1 MEPTFFTAVE
11 ISSILKISRALA
23 YRLIAQGQIPSVRF
37 GRTVRVKQADLERF
51 LEQNSSEYRATV
63 TEIEGARPTLKSRVG
78 QGGALERTCS

>member
-37 GRTVRVKQADLERF
+37 GRTVRVKQVDLERF
-51 LEQNSSEYRATV
+51 LQQNSSEYRATV
-63 TEIEGARPTLKSRVG
+63 TETEGARPTLESRVG
-78 QGGALERTCS
+78 QGGSLERTCS